1 MRTRRGGRRATE
13 EEEEEEDGART
24 PPPRPESPPAESAAE
39 AEARQAAHNNALEP
53 LLGGGGDGSG
63 ETSGVTRLSV
73 SAETAS
79 ACARFLQAHWRDGR
93 LELPGVPRSSA
104 KPSAPLEAAS
114 LPARVTGFTAYDR
127 TLSGHDAE
135 QQRRN
140 TLLITNALLPACR
153 RQVSGFAAMEQ
164 ALLGWVQV

>member
-1 MRTRRGGRRATE
+1 MRTRRGGRRANE
-13 EEEEEEDGART
+13 EAEEEDGART
-24 PPPRPESPPAESAAE
+24 PPPRPESPPEESAAE
-39 AEARQAAHNNALEP
+39 VEARQAAHNSALEP
-53 LLGGGGDGSG
+53 LLGGGGGPG
-63 ETSGVTRLSV
+63 ESSGVIGLSV

-93 LELPGVPRSSA
+93 LELAGVPRSGA

-114 LPARVTGFTAYDR
+114 QPTRVTGFSAYDR